1 MFRLINLHRGV
12 LLCYVTDRRSLSAF
26 ESAEHQELSS
36 FESAGERE
44 MLLRK
49 IEAASAAGVDW
60 IQIREKDLSGK
71 DCAALTREALQR
83 AAKSQSTVVA
93 AAEPAV
99 TEATD
104 AGAAA
109 AKFSS
114 NRIMPARIFV
124 NDRLDVAIS
133 ENAGGVHLSEKSL
146 PIAEAKRLAHS
157 QAGSLDFLI
166 GVSCHS
172 LEDAKS
178 AAVGGA
184 DYLFFGPVFATPS
197 KTAFG
202 APQGIELLAE
212 VCRVVS
218 VPVLAIGGV
227 TLENFSACVAAGA
240 SGIAAIRLFQ
250 DARDMPALVQALRKI
265 NR

>member
-1 MFRLINLHRGV
+1 
-12 LLCYVTDRRSLSAF
+12 
-26 ESAEHQELSS
+26 
-36 FESAGERE
+36 

-60 IQIREKDLSGK
+60 IQIREKDLSAK
-71 DCAALTREALQR
+71 DCATLTREALQR
-83 AAKSQSTVVA
+83 VARCPSTTAAAVVA
-93 AAEPAV
+93 AAKSPLRA
-99 TEATD
+99 TE